1 MSNFDSALNA
11 PEASVAPARGL
22 QSTGG
27 APDGKPLRLIVLGGC
42 SNLHSL
48 LAQHLGDSV
57 QVVDLEEL
65 NDAELKELRI
75 HDGAH
80 QAGPRLSLVD
90 DAGLGAAALRKAL
103 SAFAE
108 ADIRLL
114 SSFQAAEPV
123 SRPAWVSP
131 YGPAA
136 VGKRRDASKSQG
148 KRSFR
153 SR

>member
-22 QSTGG
+22 QPTGG
-27 APDGKPLRLIVLGGC
+27 APVGKPLRVIVLGGC

-48 LAQHLGDSV
+48 IAQRLGDSV
-57 QVVDLEEL
+57 QVVDFEEL
-65 NDAELKELRI
+65 NNAELKELRT
-75 HDGAH
+75 HDVAH

-90 DAGLGAAALRKAL
+90 DAGLGAAALRKAI
-103 SAFAE
+103 SALAE
-108 ADIRLL
+108 TEISLL
-114 SSFQAAEPV
+114 SCFPAAEPV
-123 SRPAWVSP
+123 GRPAWVSP